1 MRKYVFLYLLLC
13 ISEFLCAQSSFTNGL
28 LPKIIFSNQLSDHI
42 KLINSIESRQLLWD
56 DMLDD
61 KFSYDYVLTD
71 LTTIVSHKIGTS
83 QSFNL
88 GYLFRIKGDEIVHRS
103 IQQFTIVKNLD
114 ALRLG
119 HRFVTDQTF
128 SNHESPSFRLRYR
141 ITLEKPLNGER
152 IDPNE
157 FYLKFNNEYLG
168 SYQSS
173 KTDLEIRIIPFIGY
187 ELNAKNKLELGIDY
201 RLSEFF
207 DSNSQNRLWLSMNWY
222 CRIN

>member
-1 MRKYVFLYLLLC
+1 MKKYAFLYLLLF
-13 ISEFLCAQSSFTNGL
+13 ISEFLGAQSSFTNGL
-28 LPKIIFSNQLSDHI
+28 LPKVVLSNQLSDHT

-56 DMLDD
+56 DMLDN

-71 LTTIVSHKIGTS
+71 LTTIVSHKIGAS
-83 QSFNL
+83 QSINL
-88 GYLFRIKGDEIVHRS
+88 GYLFRIEGDEIVHRS

-128 SNHESPSFRLRYR
+128 SNRKSPSFRLRYR
-141 ITLEKPLNGER
+141 VTLEKPLNGDR
-152 IDPNE
+152 VDPNE

-168 SYQSS
+168 SYQSN
-173 KTDLEIRIIPFIGY
+173 KADLEIRIIPFIGY
-187 ELNAKNKLELGIDY
+187 ELNAKNKLELGLDY

-207 DSNSQNRLWLSMNWY
+207 DSASQNRLWLSMNWY
-222 CRIN
+222 YSIR